1 MLGSVGIVLESFA
14 CRAALISSLST
25 PLVAA
30 CAFKSLIFCLAE
42 LTVVPAVPVVPWFS
56 AVPWF
61 CAALVNTICFPD
73 ESTLSSPTV
82 VASNPSTK
90 DPSTKDPN

>member
-42 LTVVPAVPVVPWFS
+42 LTVVP
-56 AVPWF
+56 
-61 CAALVNTICFPD
+61 CAALVNTICFPVA
-73 ESTLSSPTV
+73 STLSSPTV

-90 DPSTKDPN
+90 DPSTKDPSTKDPSTKDPN